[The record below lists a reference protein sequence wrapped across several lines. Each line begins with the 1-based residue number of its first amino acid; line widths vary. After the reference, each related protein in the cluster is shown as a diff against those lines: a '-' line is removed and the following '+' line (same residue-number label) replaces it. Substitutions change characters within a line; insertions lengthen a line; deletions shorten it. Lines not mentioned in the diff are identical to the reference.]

1 MSTALPLNNRFCLL
15 GFALLLTAACAAEGE
30 GQGQRADASL
40 TDASPGQTDFSV
52 LFKTSAGDFT
62 VDVTRSWSP
71 NGADRFREL
80 VEDKFYD
87 DTRFFRVVS
96 GFVVQFGIS
105 GSPAV
110 NMIWNGMTIPDDP
123 VMQSNVRGYVTFAA
137 GTDPN
142 SRTTQLFI
150 NYVDNSFLDSSGFAP
165 IGVIRGSGMQSVD
178 AINSEYA
185 DLPLQPDIQL
195 RGNDYLDTQF
205 PRLDKIITATIQ

>member
-1 MSTALPLNNRFCLL
+1 MSKALPFNNHVCLL
-15 GFALLLTAACAAEGE
+15 GFAFLLQTACAAEGE
-30 GQGQRADASL
+30 GQGQRPDARV
-40 TDASPGQTDFSV
+40 TDASPGQSDFSV

-110 NMIWNGMTIPDDP
+110 NMTWNSMTIPDDP
-123 VMQSNVRGYVTFAA
+123 VMRSNARGYVTFAA

-150 NYVDNSFLDSSGFAP
+150 NYIDNGFLDSSGFSP

-185 DLPLQPDIQL
+185 ERPQQPDIQL
-195 RGNDYLDTQF
+195 LGNDYLDTQF